1 MTVPAIWTDALVK
14 TYGSIRALD
23 GLDLEVRTGEIFGFL
38 GPNGAGKTTTIRLL
52 VDLLRPDSGAVSLL
66 GLDPRSDG
74 VALRRRVGYLPGD
87 FVVDGRQTAGELLTY
102 VGHVRGGVDPS
113 TIGALIERLDLDPS
127 RKIKALSRGNR
138 QKVGVIQAFMGD
150 PELLILDEPTSGLD
164 PLLQREF
171 EAMAEQAAAEGRTV
185 FMSSHIMG
193 EVQRLADRVGMIH
206 EGRLTSVVGVDELR
220 KAASREVEVV
230 FSDPVSGDEFVGIPG
245 VSDVVIDGRTLTC
258 RLDGVADGLIKMISQ
273 HRVVTL
279 TAEEPDIEE
288 LFFERYASSEGRDAS

>member
-1 MTVPAIWTDALVK
+1 MTTPAIRTDALVK

-52 VDLLRPDSGAVSLL
+52 VDLIRPDSGAVSVL

-74 VALRRRVGYLPGD
+74 VASRRRVGYLAGD

-102 VGHVRGGVDPS
+102 IGHVRGGVDPPR
-113 TIGALIERLDLDPS
+113 IDALIERLDLDPN

-138 QKVGVIQAFMGD
+138 QKIGVIQAFMGD

-171 EAMAEQAAAEGRTV
+171 EAMAKQVAAEGRTV

-220 KAASREVEVV
+220 KAASRKVEVV
-230 FSDPVSGDEFVGIPG
+230 FSDVVSADEFVGIAG
-245 VSDVVIDGRTLTC
+245 VRDVAIDGRTLTC
-258 RLDGVADGLIKMISQ
+258 RLDGVADDLVKVISQ

-288 LFFERYASSEGRDAS
+288 LFFERYASSEGRDAP

>member
-1 MTVPAIWTDALVK
+1 MTVPAIQTDALVK
-14 TYGSIRALD
+14 TYGSVRALD
-23 GLDLEVRTGEIFGFL
+23 GLDLDVRAGEIFGFL

-52 VDLLRPDSGAVSLL
+52 VDLIRPDRGSVTVL
-66 GLDPRSDG
+66 GLDPRSNG
-74 VALRRRVGYLPGD
+74 VALRARVGYLAGD

-102 VGHVRGGVDPS
+102 VAHVRGGIDPAR
-113 TIGALIERLDLDPS
+113 IDALVQRLDLDPS
-127 RKIKALSRGNR
+127 RKIKTLSRGNR

-171 EAMAEQAAAEGRTV
+171 EVMAKQASAEGRTV

-193 EVQRLADRVGMIH
+193 EVQRLADRVGMVH

-220 KAASREVEVV
+220 RAASRKVEVV
-230 FSDPVSGDEFVGIPG
+230 FADAVRADEFADVPG
-245 VSDVVIDGRTLTC
+245 VSNLSVDGHTLTC
-258 RLDGVADGLIKMISQ
+258 RLDGVADDLIQAIARY
-273 HRVVTL
+273 RVVTL

-288 LFFERYASSEGRDAS
+288 LFFERYASPGAQDAS

>member
-87 FVVDGRQTAGELLTY
+87 FVVDGRQTAGELLTH